1 MRDIDVGETQGL
13 EVTAEM
19 TSGQSVKGG
28 EERLKQSRAKNL
40 GTKTLVS
47 KGQFPGM
54 IYTQS

>member
-19 TSGQSVKGG
+19 TSGPSVKGG
-28 EERLKQSRAKNL
+28 EEGLKQSMAINL
-40 GTKTLVS
+40 GTKTVMS

>member
-19 TSGQSVKGG
+19 TSGQNVKGG
-28 EERLKQSRAKNL
+28 KEGLKQSMATSL
-40 GTKTLVS
+40 GTKTVMS
-47 KGQFPGM
+47 KEQFPGM